1 MISERMIFSEGM
13 MCPVLWTVIRDEY
26 RKECESMEMKT
37 KKRWISAYVENQIG
51 VLAKVSG
58 LFSGKNYNLDTLTVG
73 ETEDPTMSRMTIGLT
88 CDDLTYEQIVKQLN
102 RSVEVIK
109 VIDFTDV
116 PIHKKELLFIKVNS
130 CNEKDKEEIFRIV
143 QTFNLTVVDYNK
155 NTVLVQCVK
164 TEQKNNDMIAL
175 FSKTFINR
183 IEVVRGGSVAIE
195 AISLTDR

>member
-1 MISERMIFSEGM
+1 MDRAEG
-13 MCPVLWTVIRDEY
+13 CFI
-26 RKECESMEMKT
+26 RKERESMEMKT

-88 CDDLTYEQIVKQLN
+88 CDDLTYEQIIKQLN

-116 PIHKKELLFIKVNS
+116 PIHKK
-130 CNEKDKEEIFRIV
+130 
-143 QTFNLTVVDYNK
+143 
-155 NTVLVQCVK
+155 
-164 TEQKNNDMIAL
+164 
-175 FSKTFINR
+175 
-183 IEVVRGGSVAIE
+183 
-195 AISLTDR
+195 

>member
-1 MISERMIFSEGM
+1 MGRK
-13 MCPVLWTVIRDEY
+13 PH
-26 RKECESMEMKT
+26 RKEWIVMEK

-88 CDDLTYEQIVKQLN
+88 CDDLTFEQIIKQLN

-109 VIDFTDV
+109 VIDFTDI
-116 PIHKKELLFIKVNS
+116 PIHKKELLFIKVGS
-130 CNEKDKEEIFRIV
+130 CSEKDREEIFRIV

-155 NTVLVQCVK
+155 NTVLVQSVK
-164 TEQKNNDMIAL
+164 TEQKNNDMIEL
-175 FSKTFINR
+175 FKKTFINR

>member
-1 MISERMIFSEGM
+1 
-13 MCPVLWTVIRDEY
+13 
-26 RKECESMEMKT
+26 MET

-88 CDDLTYEQIVKQLN
+88 CDDLTFEQIIKQLN

-109 VIDFTDV
+109 VIDFTDT
-116 PIHKKELLFIKVNS
+116 PIHKKEILFIKISS
-130 CNEKDKEEIFRIV
+130 CNEKDEEEIFRIV
-143 QTFNLTVVDYNK
+143 QTFGLTVTDYNK
-155 NTVLVQCVK
+155 KTVLVECVK
-164 TEQKNNDMIAL
+164 TEEKNNEMIAL
-175 FSKTFINR
+175 FSDIFLNR

-195 AISLTDR
+195 AISVSDR